1 MHLITPCFNALIGGT
16 YKQSFFRG
24 WAVEAKCKLY
34 KKKHFL
40 NASFYYTILI
50 IWGFNTSWWRYMGR
64 LCDRLAAFLSS
75 RPLLRRSYISLLIFC
90 IFVFRDTYLRIPISY
105 DDQERFISFDLGLE
119 RTLAVEQKR
128 VKVRCFPLFRRK
140 GKYLKECVAWRS
152 WDGREMFFPEVNIAR
167 IKTIQQALKD
177 ISFSLWLQ
185 YVFSLHFLQK
195 KWKPRVMKIDIY
207 TNCASL
213 SSEM

>member
-1 MHLITPCFNALIGGT
+1 MNAP
-16 YKQSFFRG
+16 
-24 WAVEAKCKLY
+24 
-34 KKKHFL
+34 
-40 NASFYYTILI
+40 FYYTILI
-50 IWGFNTSWWRYMGR
+50 IWGFNTSWWRYVGR

-185 YVFSLHFLQK
+185 YVFSLHFLKK